1 MTDTMKMYRHEQ
13 IANLLVIA
21 WACNDAD
28 SDNPPAWTTPA
39 MAGNVVTSCFNAIR
53 GLLDGDDL
61 TKEGVEE
68 VVDLLIDNQAS
79 IFYEVTSAVDYVSAQ
94 A

>member
-39 MAGNVVTSCFNAIR
+39 MAGNVVTSCFNVIR